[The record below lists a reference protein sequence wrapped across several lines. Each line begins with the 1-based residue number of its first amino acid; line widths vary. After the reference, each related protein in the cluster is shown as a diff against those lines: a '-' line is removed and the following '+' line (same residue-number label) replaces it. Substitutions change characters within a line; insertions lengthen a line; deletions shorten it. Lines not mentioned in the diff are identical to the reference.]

1 MTAHDTREGE
11 WMSGLIFCSFKR
23 AARPYYLESAKQ
35 NIYSIEELCYF
46 LQDNIYLLDENI
58 MTTEFCDWLETEVEA
73 ADLAQKLRRLIE
85 DKQGFRVFCMQIIM
99 DSGYFSKNEMQFLG
113 MKLQKMDHQSNYENR
128 KIKAD
133 QLMEKKKYLAAIE
146 EYRSLLLHATDSP
159 SDVRVSGDI
168 WHNMGTA
175 YANMFCFERAVSCYE
190 KAYELSHRVDSLK
203 AAFQAVCFLDDS
215 ERVQWFLQQRHISQ
229 EQFAAMKKNL
239 AEVGRLTEAS
249 AEYGKVLQ
257 LMRLARVSPAQA
269 QNEIHLQANAWKEE
283 YIAYKG

>member
-1 MTAHDTREGE
+1 MAADIQKGSG
-11 WMSGLIFCSFKR
+11 MSGLIYCSYKR
-23 AARPYYLESAKQ
+23 AAKPYYLEIAGR

-58 MTTEFCDWLETEVEA
+58 MTSEFCDWLEKELDAGE
-73 ADLAQKLRRLIE
+73 LSKGLRRLME
-85 DKQGFRVFCMQIIM
+85 DQKGFRAFCMQIIT

-133 QLMEKKKYLAAIE
+133 QLMEHKKYLAAIA
-146 EYRSLLLHATDSP
+146 EYRSLLLHASDSP

-175 YANMFCFERAVSCYE
+175 YAKMFCFERAVSWYE
-190 KAYELSHRVDSLK
+190 KAYELSHRADSLK
-203 AAFQAVCFLDDS
+203 AASQAVCFLEDS
-215 ERVQWFLQQRHISQ
+215 ERVQWFLQRYHISPQ
-229 EQFAAMKKNL
+229 QYASMKKNL
-239 AEVGRLTEAS
+239 NELIQMSESS
-249 AEYGKVLQ
+249 AEFEETARLER
-257 LMRLARVSPAQA
+257 LMRVSPVQA
-269 QNEIHLQANAWKEE
+269 ASEAGRQVNEWKEE